1 MDFKKV
7 QNIFIVAFLLLNIFL
22 IYSYFNR
29 YDLQYAST
37 TNNQIDVLNVMEE
50 TGIDLP
56 EFENNE
62 PTVFSMQANQHKL
75 LQEEAGELPNQAGS
89 VGEDGSYY
97 TSFLSDPIELE
108 GNMQEGFTENDI
120 TTLNTFVESSQV
132 LFGDQYEYGWADQ
145 ENSRI
150 IYSQIVDG
158 YPVADGTS
166 EISLYINSDG
176 NVYSYHQT
184 FAGPMNEQGTPLDII
199 SDQEAVEVL
208 FQNNELPSNSTVE
221 SPILSYHRM
230 LYLEDLSMYSPVWI
244 VPVETSNGITR
255 YRINATNGQII
266 PEPNLQPEPPADTEE
281 TGNDSEEGS
290 GSENN
295 PNEENNNQATEDSTE

>member
-1 MDFKKV
+1 M
-7 QNIFIVAFLLLNIFL
+7 QNIFIVAFLLLNVFL

-29 YDLQYAST
+29 FDLQYAST

-50 TGIDLP
+50 TGIELP
-56 EFENNE
+56 EFENSE
-62 PTVFSMQANQHKL
+62 PTVFSMQTNQHNL
-75 LQEEAGELPNQAGS
+75 LQEEAGGLPDQAGS

-97 TSFLSDPIELE
+97 TSFLSDPIGLE

-120 TTLNTFVESSQV
+120 ATLNSFVESSQV
-132 LFGDQYEYGWADQ
+132 LFGDQYEYGWIDQ
-145 ENSRI
+145 EDSRI
-150 IYSQIVDG
+150 IYYQTVDG

-166 EISLYINSDG
+166 EISLYVDSDG
-176 NVYSYHQT
+176 NVFSYHQT

-199 SDQEAVEVL
+199 SDQEAVELL
-208 FQNNELPSNSTVE
+208 FQNNEIPSNSTVE

-255 YRINATNGQII
+255 YRVNATNGQII
-266 PEPNLQPEPPADTEE
+266 PEPNLQPDPPTNTEE
-281 TGNDSEEGS
+281 AGDGSEEDSSGDSENTEGTS
-290 GSENN
+290 
-295 PNEENNNQATEDSTE
+295 NEENNQATGESTE